1 VVRAVIQKPALLL
14 ADEPT
19 GALDRASATEI
30 GRLLTDLNGLEQVT
44 LVVVTH
50 SRELAEQLG
59 RVYEMRDGR
68 LVQL

>member
-1 VVRAVIQKPALLL
+1 
-14 ADEPT
+14 
-19 GALDRASATEI
+19 
-30 GRLLTDLNGLEQVT
+30 VT